1 MWTYD
6 ICAFDTATYCDYQW
20 QNHDDSND
28 VNKRQA
34 SVKLLAKIFF
44 VTLSL
49 KKVNNSLGI
58 KSTAGLKNFIQ

>member
-34 SVKLLAKIFF
+34 SVKLLAKNILCYF
-44 VTLSL
+44 V
-49 KKVNNSLGI
+49 I
-58 KSTAGLKNFIQ
+58 KESKQQPRN